1 MTTLPFTSKHFRYLF
16 FVFTLLIL
24 TSCGSAKV
32 GKNLPVEL
40 RFLDEY
46 IIPADFTFEETLI
59 GGLSTI
65 EFDGEYFYSVVD
77 LPSSPRIYKFT
88 IDIDNKKIDT
98 IRFKEIIHVN
108 HKTEEHKAKH
118 FDLEGLIYNS
128 EKEEF
133 IRSEEHTSELQSR
146 PHLVCRLL

>member
-1 MTTLPFTSKHFRYLF
+1 MTIVPLTSKYLRYPI
-16 FVFTLLIL
+16 FVFVLLIL
-24 TSCGSAKV
+24 SSCGGARV
-32 GKNLPVEL
+32 GKNLPIEL
-40 RFLDEY
+40 EYLDEY
-46 IIPADFTFEETLI
+46 IIPADFTFEETLV

-77 LPSSPRIYKFT
+77 LPSSPRIYKFA
-88 IDIDNKKIDT
+88 IDINNKKIDT
-98 IRFKEIIHVN
+98 IRFKEVIHVN